1 MWSGIP
7 VVYSINQS
15 MARLLWKRLII
26 CDRIAIQDLER
37 INSIGPHRTTRWPS
51 FLSLKLN
58 RIVVKGKKVKT
69 VYDLQ
74 RCEPG
79 NYELFCLLSWCH

>member
-1 MWSGIP
+1 MWSGVP
-7 VVYSINQS
+7 VAYSINQS
-15 MARLLWKRLII
+15 MAQLLWKRLII
-26 CDRIAIQDLER
+26 CEQGLGR
-37 INSIGPHRTTRWPS
+37 INSRATQHYNMALFFI
-51 FLSLKLN
+51 LKLD
-58 RIVVKGKKVKT
+58 RILAKGKEVKT